1 MPYIEELLKANG
13 KWPSSYK
20 WVFIMGVY
28 SIEINSLKS
37 FVNIL
42 SFLQTKAEASLERV

>member
-1 MPYIEELLKANG
+1 MAKFLQVGIYN
-13 KWPSSYK
+13 
-20 WVFIMGVY
+20 GVY

-42 SFLQTKAEASLERV
+42 SFLQTKAEASLERVWQIFVKTEKYK